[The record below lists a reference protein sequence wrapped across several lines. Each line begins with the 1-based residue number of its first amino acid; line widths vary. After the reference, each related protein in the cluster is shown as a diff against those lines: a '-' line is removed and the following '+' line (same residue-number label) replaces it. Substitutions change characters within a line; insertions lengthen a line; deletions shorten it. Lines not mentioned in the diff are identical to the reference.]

1 MADNEQHTPTDE
13 EMKMMQE
20 TTDAGTADNEAAA
33 TPGNTEAETAA
44 DTEKADST
52 AEDEQA
58 GKKKKKMYAFMQ
70 QLSDYV
76 NAEED
81 TPIYFDIKSV
91 LGGDSLLG
99 IVRRNFLF
107 LSIITAF
114 ICVNISLG
122 YMIDQEQ
129 KSNSRFHAI
138 LKDRQYK
145 AIYMQSQLKERTLS
159 SHIEQALRDST
170 LHTPTEQAYSL
181 KVQEN
186 D

>member
-33 TPGNTEAETAA
+33 TPGNTKAETAA

-58 GKKKKKMYAFMQ
+58 GKKKKMYAFMQ

-81 TPIYFDIKSV
+81 TPIHFDIKSV

>member
-33 TPGNTEAETAA
+33 TPGNTKAETAA

-52 AEDEQA
+52 AEDEQE
-58 GKKKKKMYAFMQ
+58 GKKKKMYAFMQ